1 LFIQIEKMKNTQF
14 LIFSVAVALFI
25 SSCTKQELELV
36 KGNNPPPDSTQSS
49 SVRREFIDKTFIIL
63 TGREADNNEFNW
75 ADSLLLTENFTK
87 ESKVTIAEYVTALPE
102 FLSNEYQ
109 QNIINQLD
117 GAVNDM
123 DITNDIALY
132 SSLLMDN
139 AYAFFHSILLYEKNR
154 LVAFQTAKTKF
165 LNGEIGW
172 SELYRTTIN
181 TNYFDDLNMGSLN
194 YVIATYQLF
203 YQRNPIESEIDAS
216 VAMIDGLN
224 NVLYAINGSSK
235 DDFLI
240 IFFEQP
246 AYYEGQV
253 RILFNRLL
261 LRNPTTEEQSYY
273 TNLYLQSQNHRLI
286 ISKIVSTNEF
296 IQL

>member
-1 LFIQIEKMKNTQF
+1 MFIQIEKMKNTQF
-14 LIFSVAVALFI
+14 LIFSVAVALLI

-63 TGREADNNEFNW
+63 IGREADNNEFNW

-172 SELYRTTIN
+172 SEL
-181 TNYFDDLNMGSLN
+181 F
-194 YVIATYQLF
+194 
-203 YQRNPIESEIDAS
+203 
-216 VAMIDGLN
+216 
-224 NVLYAINGSSK
+224 
-235 DDFLI
+235 
-240 IFFEQP
+240 
-246 AYYEGQV
+246 
-253 RILFNRLL
+253 
-261 LRNPTTEEQSYY
+261 
-273 TNLYLQSQNHRLI
+273 
-286 ISKIVSTNEF
+286 
-296 IQL
+296 